1 MKCSK
6 MAAGAA
12 AIVAAGWAASAGAQ
26 LFPYQLPNN
35 NFVWRWGSEN
45 QRTNRRFEDLQASG
59 GEAGFR
65 CDLDAALR
73 PGSQYTAMDVR
84 QMASQLNVAI
94 DFIYQATMLMNDLDA
109 RRELDWATLTC
120 KRPEPTPSSEEE
132 KAEHEQRAREKMQ
145 KEIERRRARQQSS
158 GN

>member
-6 MAAGAA
+6 WAA
-12 AIVAAGWAASAGAQ
+12 AVAAVVAAGWAGAASAQ
-26 LFPYQLPNN
+26 FFPYQLPNK
-35 NFVWRWGSEN
+35 NFVWRWGNEN

-73 PGSQYTAMDVR
+73 PGSQYTTMEVR
-84 QMASQLNVAI
+84 QMAARLSTAI
-94 DFIYQATMLMNDLDA
+94 DFIYQATMLMNDLDS
-109 RRELDWATLTC
+109 RLELDWATLTC
-120 KRPEPTPSSEEE
+120 KRPEPTPSTEEE

>member
-1 MKCSK
+1 MDRSK
-6 MAAGAA
+6 IAAAAAAVIAAGC
-12 AIVAAGWAASAGAQ
+12 VGSASAQ

-35 NFVWRWGSEN
+35 NFIWRWGDEN
-45 QRTNRRFEDLQASG
+45 QRSNRRFEDLQASG
-59 GEAGFR
+59 NEAGFR
-65 CDLDAALR
+65 CELDAALS
-73 PGSQYTAMDVR
+73 PASHLTTTEVR
-84 QMASQLNVAI
+84 QLAADLSTSI
-94 DFIYQATMLMNDLDA
+94 DFIYKSTMLMNDLDA

-120 KRPEPTPSSEEE
+120 QRPEPTPSSEEE